1 MPTLTADLQQC
12 RDCLRRLKS
21 YQLGELGLS
30 NGAMI
35 EVVEGLEDGE
45 QVVVVGHA
53 AVKPGAAVRIVNT
66 PARPAA
72 RTVPAVA
79 AG

>member
-1 MPTLTADLQQC
+1 
-12 RDCLRRLKS
+12 
-21 YQLGELGLS
+21 
-30 NGAMI
+30 
-35 EVVEGLEDGE
+35 
-45 QVVVVGHA
+45 VVVGQG

-72 RTVPAVA
+72 RTQPAVA

>member
-1 MPTLTADLQQC
+1 MATARPKVFVVKDGKATERAVQI
-12 RDCLRRLKS
+12 
-21 YQLGELGLS
+21 GLS

-35 EVVEGLEDGE
+35 EIVSGLKDGE
-45 QVVVVGHA
+45 QVVVVGQG

-72 RTVPAVA
+72 RTQPAVT